1 MRERWAPI
9 GLGADGGAT
18 CAEDAG
24 NFARKTCPGGRLVL
38 SNAAC
43 FHDVTSWRDPFC
55 WRTDLF
61 HDFFF
66 CVCACRT
73 KKPGRIGTNA
83 YGFGGEDSFASTG
96 PSLERIDG
104 YGKSWAAVS
113 GVGMEGGLDYM
124 KSFFFSF
131 GFPIP
136 RIPRNAD
143 ANPWRDDPRLSTALT
158 DRERKKIPQAALF
171 IQLEWYLW
179 QPFVLPGDSEVRYPI
194 EKMVTGREKEGGNI
208 SRF

>member
-1 MRERWAPI
+1 MRVVSAGKYWRQQGVMRERWAPI

-73 KKPGRIGTNA
+73 KPPGRIGTNA

-124 KSFFFSF
+124 KGFFFPLAS
-131 GFPIP
+131 PYQE
-136 RIPRNAD
+136 
-143 ANPWRDDPRLSTALT
+143 S
-158 DRERKKIPQAALF
+158 RETPTLILGVT
-171 IQLEWYLW
+171 IL
-179 QPFVLPGDSEVRYPI
+179 DSAPP
-194 EKMVTGREKEGGNI
+194 
-208 SRF
+208 